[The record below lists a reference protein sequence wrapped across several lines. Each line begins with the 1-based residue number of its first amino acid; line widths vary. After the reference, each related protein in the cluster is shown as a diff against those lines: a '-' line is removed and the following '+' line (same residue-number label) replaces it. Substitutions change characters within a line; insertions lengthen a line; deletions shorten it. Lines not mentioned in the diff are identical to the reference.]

1 MNKKIAPAAPGS
13 KPLLSLIIAVYN
25 KPDFLEKI
33 FLSLESQTFTDFEIV
48 VADDGS
54 GPRIAELVGRYSSQ
68 MRRPAVH
75 VWHEDQGFRKT
86 IIANKAVAA
95 AHADYLVFID
105 GDCILHRKFLESHF
119 RHRARSVA
127 LAGRRVTLDRDIT
140 ESLSNDDVA
149 SGRMEKPWFWWNHC
163 EKAERKHGLYLP
175 ILQPFSNLKKKGYS
189 MYGSNFSL
197 FKEDYYSV
205 NGYDEGIIGRGV
217 EDDNLRARLKL
228 SGAVVRSITRIA
240 LQYHL
245 FHKADPVPH
254 SRELILEYCF
264 PKQAWAEKGLVKK
277 GAGR

>member
-33 FLSLESQTFTDFEIV
+33 FLSLENQTFTDFEIV

-54 GPRIAELVGRYSSQ
+54 GPLIAELIGRYSTR
-68 MRRPAVH
+68 MRWPAVH

-119 RHRARSVA
+119 RHRARGVA
-127 LAGRRVTLDRDIT
+127 LAGRRVTLDKDIT

-149 SGRMEKPWFWWNHC
+149 SGRIERPWFWWNHC

-228 SGAVVRSITRIA
+228 SGVVVRSITRIA

-264 PKQAWAEKGLVKK
+264 PKQAWAAKGLVK
-277 GAGR
+277 